1 MRLVQLLLTVFA
13 LTFTA
18 SAAALTMIRGFHG
31 GPEGQ
36 YDNRHQAQKPD
47 EAWFAYLD
55 SLNVEWVGLSISM
68 FSNDLVDVTVH
79 TRERPANDDD
89 WMNGATFTDVQLTTL
104 TKALHAHNKKVYW
117 TLAFERPRWQ
127 EGDGDP
133 RSTPNP
139 LDCGLPTYNVPRYQW
154 GAPKFSFIDNRC
166 VVPSLWFWDVDH
178 PTHAAKVGQF
188 FTSMTDVA
196 VRYAKLAQTLG
207 VEMYSLGTETEQLW
221 RTNANEPNLRGE
233 LQAMVN
239 AVRKEYRGLLTY
251 DQHVQATGF
260 YNFSAVF
267 ADLGLDVV
275 GISLYGELV
284 PAPPNRIVSVSE
296 LKQGWF
302 NLFKQVAFIKA
313 ANGGRMTIATEVGM
327 VNSVNAPYL
336 QNMGG
341 GLPTVDDVN
350 GNGIF
355 DGDEQYSNVWL
366 AFEQAVAETGDLMQ
380 GVFIWGQDV
389 NATRGPPYGL
399 VTFDF
404 HGRPQA
410 NTVGQIFARW
420 AAASG
425 SLVSATV
432 VEYYNAP
439 LDHYFVTWVADEI
452 AKLDAGTVIK
462 GWART
467 SRSFKTFAPGQSVA
481 SPVCRFYIPPGLG
494 DSHFFGRGNA
504 ECDGTARKN
513 PSFVLES
520 PNFMQTFL
528 PTEGTCP
535 PNTTQIY
542 RVFSNRPD
550 ANHRYMTDKT
560 IRDQMVAKGW
570 LAEGDGPDLVV
581 MCAPR

>member
-1 MRLVQLLLTVFA
+1 
-13 LTFTA
+13 
-18 SAAALTMIRGFHG
+18 
-31 GPEGQ
+31 
-36 YDNRHQAQKPD
+36 
-47 EAWFAYLD
+47 
-55 SLNVEWVGLSISM
+55 
-68 FSNDLVDVTVH
+68 
-79 TRERPANDDD
+79 
-89 WMNGATFTDVQLTTL
+89 
-104 TKALHAHNKKVYW
+104 
-117 TLAFERPRWQ
+117 
-127 EGDGDP
+127 
-133 RSTPNP
+133 
-139 LDCGLPTYNVPRYQW
+139 
-154 GAPKFSFIDNRC
+154 
-166 VVPSLWFWDVDH
+166 
-178 PTHAAKVGQF
+178 
-188 FTSMTDVA
+188 
-196 VRYAKLAQTLG
+196 
-207 VEMYSLGTETEQLW
+207 
-221 RTNANEPNLRGE
+221 
-233 LQAMVN
+233 
-239 AVRKEYRGLLTY
+239 
-251 DQHVQATGF
+251 
-260 YNFSAVF
+260 
-267 ADLGLDVV
+267 
-275 GISLYGELV
+275 
-284 PAPPNRIVSVSE
+284 
-296 LKQGWF
+296 
-302 NLFKQVAFIKA
+302 
-313 ANGGRMTIATEVGM
+313 MTIATEVGM